1 MLRHTNKSETNHVPT
16 QKIYKS
22 SERVKK
28 VPLIIVVQDLR
39 TIEVDDFD
47 ENSKYKVIPLS
58 PTDFVIDSMGFFTK
72 QYFAVQENID
82 SKVETSKQLISGKL
96 TSCRF
101 FST

>member
-1 MLRHTNKSETNHVPT
+1 MLRHTNNSETNHVAK
-16 QKIYKS
+16 QELYKSS

-39 TIEVDDFD
+39 TIAVDDFD

-72 QYFAVQENID
+72 KYFAVQENID

-96 TSCRF
+96 T
-101 FST
+101 